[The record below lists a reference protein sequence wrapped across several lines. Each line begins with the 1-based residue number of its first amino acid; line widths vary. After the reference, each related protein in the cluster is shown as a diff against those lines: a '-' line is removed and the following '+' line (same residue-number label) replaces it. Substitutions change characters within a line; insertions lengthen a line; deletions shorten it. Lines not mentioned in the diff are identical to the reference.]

1 MSYFVISQILAG
13 GTFVTGLIA
22 FQLQNRV
29 HMLRAWGLAASFGAA
44 HFWFLGAPEA
54 SLLVAITA
62 SRFIIS
68 SFTIDSRLMYF
79 FLALAVGSFWFTYTT
94 PISILALVA
103 TLIGTYGSF
112 YGTENAFRY
121 SMLAAQVLWFIH
133 NYVVWS
139 PVALGMEFFF
149 FASNILGWIRA
160 RKALAAAQA
169 EL

>member
-1 MSYFVISQILAG
+1 MSSFVISQILAG

-22 FQLQNRV
+22 FQLSNRV
-29 HMLRAWGLAASFGAA
+29 HMLRTWGLAATFGAA

-62 SRFIIS
+62 SRFYIS
-68 SFTIDSRLMYF
+68 SFTTDQRLMYLF
-79 FLALAVGSFWFTYTT
+79 LAIAVGGFAATYSAPISLLALA
-94 PISILALVA
+94 A

-121 SMLAAQVLWFIH
+121 SMLAAQILWFIH

-149 FASNILGWIRA
+149 FASNILGWVRH
-160 RKALAAAQA
+160 RRAQA
-169 EL
+169 QAQL